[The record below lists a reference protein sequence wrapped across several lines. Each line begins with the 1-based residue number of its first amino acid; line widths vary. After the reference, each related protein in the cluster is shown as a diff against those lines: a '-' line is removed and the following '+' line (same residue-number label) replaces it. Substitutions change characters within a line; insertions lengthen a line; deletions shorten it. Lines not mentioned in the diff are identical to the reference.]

1 MTVHNIIGLT
11 LSNIEL
17 KIRSDIIA
25 QLFFHKQ
32 VLPPDVLTLVTIRKY
47 EALHVRNKNGTN
59 FAKNLLNRL

>member
-11 LSNIEL
+11 LSNSEL

-25 QLFFHKQ
+25 QLFFRKQ
-32 VLPPDVLTLVTIRKY
+32 VLPPDVLTMVTMRKY
-47 EALHVRNKNGTN
+47 VAQHIRNKNCTH